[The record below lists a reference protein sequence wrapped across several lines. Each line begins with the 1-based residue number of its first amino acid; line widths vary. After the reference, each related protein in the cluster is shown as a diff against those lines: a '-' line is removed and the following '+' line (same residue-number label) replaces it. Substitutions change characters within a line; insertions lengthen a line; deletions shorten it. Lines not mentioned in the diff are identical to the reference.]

1 MGVEC
6 RMNVDLFLSNA
17 DYSSERIVN
26 LNLNDPMNVVSLM
39 LLLWLFWEIRTAV
52 DPSNKK

>member
-6 RMNVDLFLSNA
+6 RMHVDLFLSNA

-39 LLLWLFWEIRTAV
+39 LLL
-52 DPSNKK
+52 